1 MLFNL
6 KILKQSVNKER
17 YITDQSWR
25 QETKNN
31 RAKLVAK
38 QQADLLSM
46 SEVKLKVPEKAKL
59 LKEWWKQETILKIE

>member
-38 QQADLLSM
+38 QQADLLSI

-59 LKEWWKQETILKIE
+59 LKEWWKQETVLKIE

>member
-6 KILKQSVNKER
+6 KILKQSVNKEQ

-59 LKEWWKQETILKIE
+59 LKEWWKQETVLKIE

>member
-59 LKEWWKQETILKIE
+59 LKEWWKQETVLKIE